1 MSGTD
6 IGAKL
11 GDLASALL
19 TLEVNTIVKAGMS
32 AQKMPEM
39 TVALGVVAQDYG
51 RFLLDRRN
59 GLSPMVKV
67 DGLPRALADSDVA
80 SGDQTAY
87 ERLRDAA
94 GAIMQSGPLPADDE
108 RGPIL
113 ARIKS
118 NSAQIARLLTATDP
132 RKPTQE
138 MTILVHKAWDVGTE
152 LVIMQTS
159 LQVDGDVITRLS
171 PSLMSND
178 PDRFGPVDPGFISMV
193 HNNALTTAMAQWR
206 LLFDLAAELLGTL
219 GDRLFG
225 PRTG

>member
-1 MSGTD
+1 MSGTG

-11 GDLASALL
+11 GNLADALL

-39 TVALGVVAQDYG
+39 TVALSLVAQEYG
-51 RFLLDRRN
+51 RFLLDKRN
-59 GLSPMVKV
+59 GLSPTMK
-67 DGLPRALADSDVA
+67 DGEATRALADSDVA
-80 SGDQTAY
+80 SGDQTAF

-94 GAIMQSGPLPADDE
+94 DAIMQAGPLAADDE

-118 NSAQIARLLTATDP
+118 NGAQIARLLAGADP
-132 RKPTQE
+132 KKPTQE
-138 MTILVHKAWDVGTE
+138 LTILVHKAWDVGTE

-171 PSLMSND
+171 PSMMSND
-178 PDRFGPVDPGFISMV
+178 PDRFGPVDPGFISLV
-193 HNNALTTAMAQWR
+193 HNNALTTATAQWR
-206 LLFDLAAELLGTL
+206 SLFDLAAELLGTL